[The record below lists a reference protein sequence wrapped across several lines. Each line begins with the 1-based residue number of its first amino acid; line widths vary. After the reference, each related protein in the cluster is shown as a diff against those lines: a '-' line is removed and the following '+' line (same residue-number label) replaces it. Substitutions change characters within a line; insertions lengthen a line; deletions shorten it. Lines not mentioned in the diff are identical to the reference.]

1 MPKKCQGK
9 TLRINLIYSNTR
21 EWPFQAFFP
30 FDDGQFLE
38 GRKPLYLKYAVIIE
52 QQGNFHHRYFFT
64 DLAQTR
70 TVKAVE
76 KWRCSHET

>member
-1 MPKKCQGK
+1 MVG
-9 TLRINLIYSNTR
+9 LRFSVMISLCAL
-21 EWPFQAFFP
+21 PVK

-52 QQGNFHHRYFFT
+52 PQGNFHHRYFFT

-70 TVKAVE
+70 IVKAVE